1 MNNKVL
7 DLGPYVPL
15 INEVVCLH
23 SCNLM
28 ERYLGAEP
36 AVQILN
42 VPEEK
47 KPLYHHGFEVSGF
60 GEEIRE
66 TMLDNPL
73 APLFVS
79 FSILDN
85 ELNLGF
91 GILLGDT
98 AKVVFKLKG
107 QSLEALAEAQF
118 RMFLMREE
126 EQFNRVGLKRDEF
139 FLTFKEMVEM
149 MEPTP
154 RISFYLLMNQEN
166 LGDISPQ

>member
-1 MNNKVL
+1 MTRTILIDTSTITGRVYRSGLFMRLCEQTSMSVGLKNN
-7 DLGPYVPL
+7 G
-15 INEVVCLH
+15 
-23 SCNLM
+23 
-28 ERYLGAEP
+28 
-36 AVQILN
+36 
-42 VPEEK
+42 
-47 KPLYHHGFEVSGF
+47 
-60 GEEIRE
+60 
-66 TMLDNPL
+66 
-73 APLFVS
+73 VS
-79 FSILDN
+79 FEGD
-85 ELNLGF
+85 EAEMM
-91 GILLGDT
+91 LGDT

-154 RISFYLLMNQEN
+154 RISFYLLMNQKN

>member
-1 MNNKVL
+1 MDIDSIKTLVL
-7 DLGPYVPL
+7 KSR
-15 INEVVCLH
+15 I
-23 SCNLM
+23 
-28 ERYLGAEP
+28 
-36 AVQILN
+36 
-42 VPEEK
+42 
-47 KPLYHHGFEVSGF
+47 KPLSLLTTIEKLKRMTRTILIDTSTITGRVYRSG
-60 GEEIRE
+60 
-66 TMLDNPL
+66 
-73 APLFVS
+73 LFMRLCEQTSMSVGLKNNGVS
-79 FSILDN
+79 FEGD
-85 ELNLGF
+85 EAEMM
-91 GILLGDT
+91 LGDT